1 VEFGARD
8 ELVLLGLLT
17 AVAGL
22 TALAPTLRIPY
33 PILLVVGGL
42 ALGFIPGVP
51 ELALP
56 PEVVLVG
63 ILPPLL
69 YAAAFFTGLRE
80 LRANLGQISLLAVGL
95 VVATMLIVAVVAHA
109 VTDLSWSAS
118 FVLGAVVS
126 PTDPIAATAIARRF
140 GVPRQIV
147 SVVEGESLVNDATA
161 LVLYAS
167 AVTAVVSGTFS
178 IWSAGLDFALS
189 VVGGLAVGLAV
200 GWVVALVRIRLDNI
214 PAEILIA
221 LLCGYLAYIPAEALG
236 VSGVLAAV
244 TIGVYLGW
252 RAPELSTPAMRM
264 QGRAVFETLV
274 FVVNA
279 LLFTLIGLQLPPI
292 LDTLGNESTWSLI
305 LDAAAVIAA
314 VILVRLAWVFSVGPR
329 DYPAVIGWMGMR
341 GAVTLAA
348 ALAVPLET
356 DAGAAFPGRE
366 LIIFLAFAVILGTLL
381 GQGLTLPALIK
392 RLHLEDDGLERKED
406 TKARIHAADAALQR
420 LEELLEEDW
429 VRPDTADRLRGLYNF
444 RRERFQA
451 RYDSGDDAPIEQQ
464 SQAYQRLRRELL
476 EAERAA
482 IISLRRGGRISDD
495 VMRRVER
502 DLDLEDARL
511 EI

>member
-1 VEFGARD
+1 MELSGRD
-8 ELVLLGLLT
+8 ELVLLALLA

-22 TALAPTLRIPY
+22 TALAPTLRVPY
-33 PILLVVGGL
+33 PILLVLGGL
-42 ALGFIPGVP
+42 ALGFIAGVP
-51 ELALP
+51 ELTLP
-56 PEVVLVG
+56 PELVLVG

-80 LRANLGQISLLAVGL
+80 LRANLRQISLLAVGL
-95 VVATMLIVAVVAHA
+95 VVATMVAVAAVAHA
-109 VTDLSWSAS
+109 ATDLSWPAC
-118 FVLGAVVS
+118 FVLGAIVS
-126 PTDPIAATAIARRF
+126 PTDPIAATAIARRL

-167 AVTAVVSGTFS
+167 AVAAVVSGSFS
-178 IWSAGLDFALS
+178 IWSAGFDFAVS

-200 GWVVALVRIRLDNI
+200 GWIVALVRIRLDNI
-214 PAEILIA
+214 PSEILIA
-221 LLCGYLAYIPAEALG
+221 LLCGYLAYIPAQAIG

-252 RAPELSTPAMRM
+252 RAPELSTPAMRI
-264 QGRAVFETLV
+264 QARAVFETLV

-279 LLFTLIGLQLPPI
+279 LLFTLIGLQLSPI
-292 LDTLGNESTWSLI
+292 LDALDNQSAWSLI
-305 LDAAAVIAA
+305 LDAVLVAAA
-314 VILVRLAWVFSVGPR
+314 VILVRLGWVFAVGPR
-329 DYPAVIGWMGMR
+329 EYPAAIGWMGMR

-348 ALAVPLET
+348 ALALPMET

-366 LIIFLAFAVILGTLL
+366 LITFLAFAVILATLL

-392 RLHLEDDGLERKED
+392 RLQLEDDGLERKED
-406 TKARIHAADAALQR
+406 TKARIHAAEAALER
-420 LEELLEEDW
+420 LEELLDEDW
-429 VRPDTADRLRGLYNF
+429 VRPETADRLRGLYTF

-451 RYDSGDDAPIEQQ
+451 RYDGEDDAGIEQQ

-482 IISLRRGGRISDD
+482 VVGLRRDGRISDD

-502 DLDLEDARL
+502 DLDLEDSRL

>member
-1 VEFGARD
+1 MELSGRD
-8 ELVLLGLLT
+8 ELVLLALLA

-22 TALAPTLRIPY
+22 TALAPTLRVPY

-51 ELALP
+51 ELTLP
-56 PEVVLVG
+56 PELVLVG

-80 LRANLGQISLLAVGL
+80 LRANLRQISLLAVGL
-95 VVATMLIVAVVAHA
+95 VVATMLAVAVVAHA
-109 VTDLSWSAS
+109 ATDLSWAAC

-161 LVLYAS
+161 LVLYGS
-167 AVTAVVSGTFS
+167 AVTAVVAGSFS
-178 IWSAGLDFALS
+178 IWSAGFDFAVS
-189 VVGGLAVGLAV
+189 VVGGIAVGLAV

-221 LLCGYLAYIPAEALG
+221 LLCGYLAFIPAQALG

-252 RAPELSTPAMRM
+252 RAPELSTPAMRL
-264 QGRAVFETLV
+264 QALAVFETVV

-279 LLFTLIGLQLPPI
+279 LLFTLIGLQLNPI
-292 LDTLGNESTWSLI
+292 LDALDNESTRNLI
-305 LDAAAVIAA
+305 LDATLVAAA
-314 VILVRLAWVFSVGPR
+314 VILIRLGWVFVVGPR
-329 DYPAVIGWMGMR
+329 DYPAAIGWMGMR

-348 ALAVPLET
+348 ALALPIET
-356 DAGAAFPGRE
+356 DAGAPFPGRE
-366 LIIFLAFAVILGTLL
+366 LIIFLAFAVILATLL

-406 TKARIHAADAALQR
+406 TKARIHAAEAALER
-420 LEELLEEDW
+420 LEELLDEDW
-429 VRPDTADRLRGLYNF
+429 VRPETADRLRGLYTF
-444 RRERFQA
+444 RVERFRA
-451 RYDSGDDAPIEQQ
+451 RYDGEDDGQIERQ
-464 SQAYQRLRRELL
+464 SQDYQRLRRELL

-482 IISLRRGGRISDD
+482 VVGLRRDGRISDE

-502 DLDLEDARL
+502 ELDLEDSRL

>member
-1 VEFGARD
+1 MEFGARD
-8 ELVLLGLLT
+8 ELVLLALLT
-17 AVAGL
+17 AVAAL
-22 TALAPTLRIPY
+22 VALAPTLRVPY

-42 ALGFIPGVP
+42 ALGFIPGIP
-51 ELALP
+51 ELSLP

-69 YAAAFFTGLRE
+69 YSAAFFTGLRE

-95 VVATMLIVAVVAHA
+95 VVATMVAVAGVAHVA
-109 VTDLSWSAS
+109 TDLSWAGC

-161 LVLYAS
+161 LVLYAA
-167 AVTAVVSGTFS
+167 AVAAVVSGSFS
-178 IWSAGLDFALS
+178 IWSAGFDFLLS

-221 LLCGYLAYIPAEALG
+221 LLCGYLAYIPAQALG

-244 TIGVYLGW
+244 AIGVYLGW

-279 LLFTLIGLQLPPI
+279 LLFTLIGLQLRPI
-292 LDTLGNESTWSLI
+292 LDTLGGESTGSLI
-305 LDAAAVIAA
+305 LDAFVVVAAVM
-314 VILVRLAWVFSVGPR
+314 LVRLAWVFTVRPR

-348 ALAVPLET
+348 ALALPLET

-366 LIIFLAFAVILGTLL
+366 LIIFIAFAVILGTLL

-392 RLHLEDDGLERKED
+392 HLHLEDDGLEQKED
-406 TKARIHAADAALQR
+406 TKARVHAADAALER
-420 LEELLEEDW
+420 LEELLDEDW
-429 VRPDTADRLRGLYNF
+429 VRPETADRLRGLYTF
-444 RRERFQA
+444 RRTRFQA
-451 RYDSGDDAPIEQQ
+451 RYDVEDDGAIEQQ

-482 IISLRRGGRISDD
+482 IVALRRDGRISDD

-502 DLDLEDARL
+502 DLDLEDSRL

>member
-1 VEFGARD
+1 MEFGARD
-8 ELVLLGLLT
+8 ELVLLALLT
-17 AVAGL
+17 AVAAL
-22 TALAPTLRIPY
+22 VALAPTLRVPY

-42 ALGFIPGVP
+42 ALGFIPGIP
-51 ELALP
+51 ELSLP

-69 YAAAFFTGLRE
+69 YSAAFFTGLRE

-95 VVATMLIVAVVAHA
+95 VVATMVAVAGVAHVA
-109 VTDLSWSAS
+109 TDLSWAGC

-161 LVLYAS
+161 LVLYAA
-167 AVTAVVSGTFS
+167 AVAAVVSGSFS
-178 IWSAGLDFALS
+178 VWSAGFDFLLS

-221 LLCGYLAYIPAEALG
+221 LLCGYLAYIPAQALG

-244 TIGVYLGW
+244 AIGVYLGW

-279 LLFTLIGLQLPPI
+279 LLFTLIGLQLRPI
-292 LDTLGNESTWSLI
+292 LDTLGGESTGSLI
-305 LDAAAVIAA
+305 LDAFVVVAAVM
-314 VILVRLAWVFSVGPR
+314 LVRLAWVFTVGPR

-348 ALAVPLET
+348 ALALPLET

-366 LIIFLAFAVILGTLL
+366 LIIFIAFAVILGTLL

-392 RLHLEDDGLERKED
+392 HLHLEDDGLEQKED
-406 TKARIHAADAALQR
+406 TKARVHAADAALER
-420 LEELLEEDW
+420 LEELLDEDW
-429 VRPDTADRLRGLYNF
+429 VRPETADRLRGLYTF
-444 RRERFQA
+444 RRTRFQA
-451 RYDSGDDAPIEQQ
+451 RYDGDDDGSIERQ

-482 IISLRRGGRISDD
+482 IVSLRRNGRISDD

-502 DLDLEDARL
+502 DLDLEDSRL

>member
-1 VEFGARD
+1 MEFGARD
-8 ELVLLGLLT
+8 ELVLLALLT
-17 AVAGL
+17 AVAAL
-22 TALAPTLRIPY
+22 VALAPTLRVPY

-42 ALGFIPGVP
+42 ALGFIPGIP
-51 ELALP
+51 ELSLP

-69 YAAAFFTGLRE
+69 YSAAFFTGLRE

-95 VVATMLIVAVVAHA
+95 VVATMVAVAGVAHVA
-109 VTDLSWSAS
+109 TDLSWAGC

-161 LVLYAS
+161 LVLYAA
-167 AVTAVVSGTFS
+167 AVAAVVSGSFS
-178 IWSAGLDFALS
+178 IWSAGFDFLLS

-221 LLCGYLAYIPAEALG
+221 LLCGYLAYIPAQALG

-244 TIGVYLGW
+244 AIGVYLGW

-279 LLFTLIGLQLPPI
+279 LLFTLIGLQLRPI
-292 LDTLGNESTWSLI
+292 LDTLGGESTASLI
-305 LDAAAVIAA
+305 LDALVVVAAVM
-314 VILVRLAWVFSVGPR
+314 LVRLAWVFTVRPR

-348 ALAVPLET
+348 ALALPLET

-366 LIIFLAFAVILGTLL
+366 PIIFIAFTVILGTLL

-392 RLHLEDDGLERKED
+392 HLHLEDDGLEQKED
-406 TKARIHAADAALQR
+406 TKARVHAADAALER
-420 LEELLEEDW
+420 LEELLDEDW
-429 VRPDTADRLRGLYNF
+429 VRPETADRLRGLYTF
-444 RRERFQA
+444 RRTRFQA
-451 RYDSGDDAPIEQQ
+451 RYDGDDDGSIERQ

-482 IISLRRGGRISDD
+482 IVSLRRNGRISDD

-502 DLDLEDARL
+502 DLDLEDSRL

>member
-1 VEFGARD
+1 MEFGARD
-8 ELVLLGLLT
+8 ELVLLALLT
-17 AVAGL
+17 AVAAL
-22 TALAPTLRIPY
+22 VALAPILRVPY

-51 ELALP
+51 ELSLP

-69 YAAAFFTGLRE
+69 YSAAFFTGLRE

-95 VVATMLIVAVVAHA
+95 VVATMVAVAGVAHVA
-109 VTDLSWSAS
+109 TDLSWAGC

-161 LVLYAS
+161 LVLYAA
-167 AVTAVVSGTFS
+167 AVAAVVSGSFS
-178 IWSAGLDFALS
+178 IWSAGFDFVLS

-221 LLCGYLAYIPAEALG
+221 LLCGYLAYIPAQALG

-244 TIGVYLGW
+244 AVGVYLGW

-279 LLFTLIGLQLPPI
+279 LLFTLIGLQLRPI
-292 LDTLGNESTWSLI
+292 LDTLGDESSGSLI
-305 LDAAAVIAA
+305 LDALVVIAA
-314 VILVRLAWVFSVGPR
+314 VMLVRLAWVFTAGPR

-348 ALAVPLET
+348 ALALPLET

-366 LIIFLAFAVILGTLL
+366 LIIFLAFAVIVGTLL

-406 TKARIHAADAALQR
+406 TKARVRAADAALER
-420 LEELLEEDW
+420 LEELLDEDW
-429 VRPDTADRLRGLYNF
+429 VRPETADRLRGLYTF
-444 RRERFQA
+444 RRTRFQA
-451 RYDSGDDAPIEQQ
+451 RYGVEDDGAIEQQ

-482 IISLRRGGRISDD
+482 IVALRRDGRISDD

-502 DLDLEDARL
+502 DLDLEDSRL